1 MVEFLVK
8 RYLDRTKICGKFR
21 KREMG
26 MTISFGVEVQENLF
40 TDSIL
45 NAISASG
52 ISYFET
58 FEMKLSAGMLRSVR
72 FQH

>member
-1 MVEFLVK
+1 MIEFPVK
-8 RYLDRTKICGKFR
+8 RYLDRTKICEKIR
-21 KREMG
+21 KREIR
-26 MTISFGVEVQENLF
+26 MTLSFGVEVEENLL

-45 NAISASG
+45 SAISALG

-72 FQH
+72 FRH